1 MKMPF
6 FIVKTLLIVT
16 FLYSKRS
23 LEIILFKT
31 HLFIVT
37 FTEFPEQ
44 VTFDFLCWPHLK
56 YIYPKIFKIVK
67 ESLQKGSVLKLECQ
81 QEVVTEVFQE
91 F

>member
-1 MKMPF
+1 MKTPF
-6 FIVKTLLIVT
+6 FIVKTLVIVT

-37 FTEFPEQ
+37 STKFPEQ
-44 VTFDFLCWPHLK
+44 VTFDFLCWPHIK

-67 ESLQKGSVLKLECQ
+67 ESLQKGSALSVESQ
-81 QEVVTEVFQE
+81 QKVVTEVFQE